1 MKSLTV
7 IGLIAG
13 LFFTSFAQADF
24 KDHYSPDYHR
34 YDRHGDWVDDRQQ
47 HQRRQIATGIRRGQ
61 LSPGE
66 ALSLRKQQQ
75 KIAKLES
82 RFKSDG
88 RLTKSERRILNDRLN
103 HVSARIS
110 GMKHDD
116 HYGYHDRRGYGR
128 DY

>member
-1 MKSLTV
+1 MKNLRV

-24 KDHYSPDYHR
+24 RGHYSPDYHPYSR
-34 YDRHGDWVDDRQQ
+34 YGDWIDSRQQ
-47 HQRRQIATGIRRGQ
+47 HQQQQIAKGVYSGQ

-66 ALSLRKQQQ
+66 VLNLKKQQQ
-75 KIAKLES
+75 QIAKLES

-88 RLTKSERRILNDRLN
+88 KLTRLERRILNDKLN
-103 HVSARIS
+103 HVAERIS
-110 GMKHDD
+110 DMKHND
-116 HYGYHDRRGYGR
+116 HYGYYDRRGYGR